1 MDMVDIFMLRT
12 FLPQFGLILIQIFS
26 IFCSVIFNSYCSCGQ
41 GSDNIC
47 GEIPLE
53 ETRVGSQCQGQ
64 NAQSSIPR
72 NHRNFFPSK
81 KSSQNTLL
89 RLLLTANSVARG
101 RFDDIIFFFKATAN
115 LRYYFNFRGNWLFW
129 ITFLIKFKEYKLQVI
144 VGEDFA
150 FDITF
155 EVNFIW
161 HAFCIY
167 SNLPGKLVICGGK
180 VFPFLKEGHLLL
192 CYYGSMG
199 ILVFKCGSQLIREVS
214 YKVQAIS
221 SFIFYNIK

>member
-1 MDMVDIFMLRT
+1 MLRT
-12 FLPQFGLILIQIFS
+12 FLPQFGLVIIQIFS
-26 IFCSVIFNSYCSCGQ
+26 IFCSVIFNCSCGQ

-47 GEIPLE
+47 WEIPLE

-64 NAQSSIPR
+64 NAQSSIPW
-72 NHRNFFPSK
+72 NHCNFFPSK

-129 ITFLIKFKEYKLQVI
+129 ITFLIKFEEYKLQVI

-155 EVNFIW
+155 EVNLIW
-161 HAFCIY
+161 RAFCIY
-167 SNLPGKLVICGGK
+167 SNLPEKLVICGG
-180 VFPFLKEGHLLL
+180 FPFFKGRPSASLLL
-192 CYYGSMG
+192 RVDGDLG
-199 ILVFKCGSQLIREVS
+199 
-214 YKVQAIS
+214 VQVRQPAH
-221 SFIFYNIK
+221 